1 MKHTKT
7 TYGLHWSRMALV
19 AGTFLLGAMPVLAQ
33 QGPPGELDPT
43 FGGAGRQTTDFF
55 SASEAINDVVA
66 LPDRRFVAVGAV
78 TGPNA
83 AGPGSSPNFS
93 VARYLPDGRLDP
105 SFGNN
110 GLFMLDRSGNVDEAQ
125 AVKRLGDGS
134 LLVTGT
140 IAPGA
145 YSDFAVVKLR
155 PNGTLDTTF
164 GDAGV
169 GGARTGSVLL
179 DVAGPNFHDE
189 ARQIAVQRDGKI
201 IVAGNTLVVVG
212 NFRYRRATVARFSAA
227 GVLDTSFGGTGTG
240 YVVLNGFNAADPQSG
255 DYVTAIATNQR
266 GDLAADDS
274 ITLVG
279 YTFGR
284 NNAFAVRLTRDG
296 ALDTSFGTPAGAA
309 RSGSV
314 TFSAANSGGVA
325 TGASDLRGARIDNAN
340 RVVLAGTGGDRGFTF
355 LRLLPNGSLD
365 TTFGSN
371 GRTLVKLSGVSTYDE
386 PRALALQGNGKIVAA
401 GYATNRVTG
410 APHKDFYVVRLLADG
425 AVDTGFG
432 DGEGRVVAQV
442 SDQDDEAFAVAV
454 EPSGNLLAGG
464 YQQRLNVNGRDF
476 AQLRL
481 FGDPDRIFMDG
492 FDGPGFD

>member
-1 MKHTKT
+1 VKHTKT

-340 RVVLAGTGGDRGFTF
+340 RVVLAGTRGDRGFTF

-386 PRALALQGNGKIVAA
+386 PRALALQGNGKIVASGFA
-401 GYATNRVTG
+401 STAPAG
-410 APHKDFYVVRLLADG
+410 APQPDFFVVRLGPDG
-425 AVDTGFG
+425 QPDFGFG
-432 DGEGRVVAQV
+432 DGQGRKVVNVITGNEESRAL
-442 SDQDDEAFAVAV
+442 AV
-454 EPSGNLLAGG
+454 EPSGNLLVAG
-464 YQQRLNVNGRDF
+464 YAAHPNASHDDF
-476 AQLRL
+476 AVLRVY
-481 FGDPDRIFMDG
+481 GDPDRIFADDLELEA
-492 FDGPGFD
+492 F